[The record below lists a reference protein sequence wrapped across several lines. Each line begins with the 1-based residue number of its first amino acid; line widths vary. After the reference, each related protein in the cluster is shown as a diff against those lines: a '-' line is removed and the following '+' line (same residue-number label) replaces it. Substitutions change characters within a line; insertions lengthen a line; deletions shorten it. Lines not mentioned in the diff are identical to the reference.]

1 MEANHHLPWD
11 FFQALPFLA
20 LTGSFFL
27 IVMLR
32 YFFIAG
38 GFYLFFYLWKP
49 KLFIGR
55 KINNKPHPPGQFWYE
70 FNYSAF
76 TSLIFALLGAGTV
89 ILWQKNVTSIYLEV
103 ADYGW
108 LWLVLSVVVAMLI
121 HETYYYWL
129 HRWMHKPR
137 IFKLIHKVHHNSLI
151 TSPWTAFS
159 FHPIEGLL
167 EGLILPII
175 VLIIPMH
182 PYAILAHLSIM
193 TLTSVIN
200 HLDIEIYPKG
210 TLKNAFGK
218 WWIGASHHSL
228 HHQKFT
234 CNYGLYFTFWDKWM
248 KTESPL
254 FPLRFLEKT
263 NMTKKNTHNPKSLH

>member
-1 MEANHHLPWD
+1 MNNQHLFFWD
-11 FFQALPFLA
+11 FFELPAFLG

-32 YFFIAG
+32 YFLIAG
-38 GFYLFFYLWKP
+38 GFYLFFYLIKP
-49 KLFIGR
+49 PGFEAR
-55 KINNKPHPPGQFWYE
+55 KINKRPHPDGQFWYE
-70 FNYSAF
+70 FRYSTF
-76 TSLIFALLGAGTV
+76 TSIIFALLGSGTV
-89 ILWQKNVTSIYLEV
+89 LLWQSNYTAIYTDISE
-103 ADYGW
+103 YGW
-108 LWLVLSVVVAMLI
+108 VWIFGSIVTAMLL
-121 HETYYYWL
+121 HESYYYWL
-129 HRWMHKPR
+129 HRWMHRPAV
-137 IFKLIHKVHHNSLI
+137 FKHIHKVHHNSLI

-159 FHPIEGLL
+159 FHPIEGFL
-167 EGLILPII
+167 EGLILPAILLI
-175 VLIIPMH
+175 VPMH
-182 PYAILAHLSIM
+182 PYAIVAHLTIM

-210 TLKNAFGK
+210 ALNNPFGK

-254 FPLRFLEKT
+254 FKSRFQEKT
-263 NMTKKNTHNPKSLH
+263 TPSPDR